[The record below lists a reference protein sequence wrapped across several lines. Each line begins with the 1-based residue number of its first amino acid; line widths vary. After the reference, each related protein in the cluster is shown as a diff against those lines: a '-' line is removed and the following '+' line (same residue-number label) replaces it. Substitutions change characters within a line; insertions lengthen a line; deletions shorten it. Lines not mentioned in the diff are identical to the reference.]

1 MPDAETSEHRAG
13 AGPEPRGPAPIVELD
28 LAECHEIIVQQRMC
42 VIAMVDGGAPY
53 AVPVYY
59 GFDGATLYLG
69 VAEGRKTRALDLD
82 PRVHI
87 TITETGDG
95 DRWRSVAIAGRATT
109 LSEGPDRARGIEV
122 LIAHNRRPERMAAL
136 GDAPPPQRRRGG
148 RILRID
154 EAVITG
160 RARR

>member
-1 MPDAETSEHRAG
+1 
-13 AGPEPRGPAPIVELD
+13 VELG
-28 LAECHEIIVQQRMC
+28 LAECQEVIVQQRMC
-42 VIAMVDGGAPY
+42 VVAMVDDGTPY
-53 AVPVYY
+53 AVPVYD
-59 GFDGATLYLG
+59 GFDGTTLYLG
-69 VAEGRKTRALDLD
+69 GAEGRKTRALDAD

-87 TITETGDG
+87 SITEAGDG

-109 LSEGPDRARGIEV
+109 LAEGRERERGIEV